1 MQDYRIWGSRFMD
14 KPINALGLAEAPLM
28 NKVVLRPPGCVLGLV
43 FVECLPE
50 HHFTVSNVW
59 REPR

>member
-1 MQDYRIWGSRFMD
+1 MD
-14 KPINALGLAEAPLM
+14 EPIGALGLAEAPLM
-28 NKVVLRPPGCVLGLV
+28 NKVVLGPPGFVLGLV

-50 HHFTVSNVW
+50 RHFTVSNVW